1 MKNNVWSLT
10 VVLFVLLAGVGI
22 LLAALSLTLAP
33 ADTFVAKGLRA
44 LGLSFFLL
52 GFGEYLNHPR
62 QKTLRYNE
70 QDDSGP
76 LVTFHR
82 SRNPCGLGNTLDVVA
97 LISFFIAL
105 GFFFFPYSL

>member
-1 MKNNVWSLT
+1 MKNNVWSLS
-10 VVLFVLLAGVGI
+10 VVLFLLLAGVGI
-22 LLAALSLTLAP
+22 LLAALSLTFGPELI
-33 ADTFVAKGLRA
+33 FMAKGMRA

-62 QKTLRYNE
+62 QKKLHYNE
-70 QDDSGP
+70 QDDTGP
-76 LVTFHR
+76 HVTFHR

-97 LISFFIAL
+97 LISFCLAL